1 MNLSRVKDHQG
12 LVTSRPFWLSCWS
25 GRSVRAVEVNKIHAG
40 AYLAGANLAE
50 ADLTGAVADK
60 DTQWPLG
67 FDAEDAGVTFK

>member
-1 MNLSRVKDHQG
+1 M
-12 LVTSRPFWLSCWS
+12 
-25 GRSVRAVEVNKIHAG
+25 RAVEVNKIHAG

-60 DTQWPLG
+60 DTQWPLC